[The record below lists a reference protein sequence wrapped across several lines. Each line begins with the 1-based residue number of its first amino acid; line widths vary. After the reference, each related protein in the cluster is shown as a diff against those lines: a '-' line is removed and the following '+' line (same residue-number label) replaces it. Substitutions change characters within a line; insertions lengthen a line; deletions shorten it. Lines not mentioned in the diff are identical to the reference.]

1 MISRSVLICA
11 KGSARETSATCF
23 LILVGLKFTAVNV
36 ILVGLGVR
44 LPLLR
49 EIIQRENCRHGT
61 DRNTGTAVNAL
72 SGIDVQLRHFIER
85 RASIVISAALCR
97 MDTIHRAH
105 IYTGSVFRPETGLGT
120 DVGHQ
125 SPPMHGPY
133 QPSKGAG
140 PAAYKPSVK
149 SENHPADP
157 TQRRSRVLQQFRL
170 CLGPRCPRF
179 RLSNAGSIR
188 AATAQ
193 VPLSLPL
200 DASHPGSSW
209 LFPPKPP

>member
-11 KGSARETSATCF
+11 NGSVRETSASCF

-36 ILVGLGVR
+36 ILVGLDVGA
-44 LPLLR
+44 PFLR
-49 EIIQRENCRHGT
+49 QIIQRENCRHRT

-72 SGIDVQLRHFIER
+72 SGIDVELRHFIER
-85 RASIVISAALCR
+85 RASIVIGAVFRR

-105 IYTGSVFRPETGLGT
+105 IYTGSVFRPETGLGN

-133 QPSKGAG
+133 QPSKGVG
-140 PAAYKPSVK
+140 SAAYKPSVK

-157 TQRRSRVLQQFRL
+157 VSNPATQ
-170 CLGPRCPRF
+170 P
-179 RLSNAGSIR
+179 
-188 AATAQ
+188 
-193 VPLSLPL
+193 
-200 DASHPGSSW
+200 DASSIPQPKNVSLKILLYKPQEKHTTSFVSSF
-209 LFPPKPP
+209 LSE

>member
-1 MISRSVLICA
+1 MISWSVRIGA
-11 KGSARETSATCF
+11 KRNPRQTSATCF

-36 ILVGLGVR
+36 ILVGLDVR

-49 EIIQRENCRHGT
+49 QIIEHEDGRHRT
-61 DRNTGTAVNAL
+61 DRNTGAAVNAL

-105 IYTGSVFRPETGLGT
+105 IYTGSVFRPETGLGN

-133 QPSKGAG
+133 QPSKGVG
-140 PAAYKPSVK
+140 SAAYKPSVT

-157 TQRRSRVLQQFRL
+157 VSNPATQ
-170 CLGPRCPRF
+170 P
-179 RLSNAGSIR
+179 
-188 AATAQ
+188 
-193 VPLSLPL
+193 
-200 DASHPGSSW
+200 DASSI
-209 LFPPKPP
+209 LQPKNVGLKILLYKPLKNTRHR

>member
-1 MISRSVLICA
+1 MISCSVLICA

-85 RASIVISAALCR
+85 RASIVIGAVFRR
-97 MDTIHRAH
+97 MDTIHRAYIH
-105 IYTGSVFRPETGLGT
+105 TRGILGSDT
-120 DVGHQ
+120 
-125 SPPMHGPY
+125 
-133 QPSKGAG
+133 
-140 PAAYKPSVK
+140 
-149 SENHPADP
+149 
-157 TQRRSRVLQQFRL
+157 
-170 CLGPRCPRF
+170 RF
-179 RLSNAGSIR
+179 RSEER
-188 AATAQ
+188 R
-193 VPLSLPL
+193 V
-200 DASHPGSSW
+200 
-209 LFPPKPP
+209 